1 MKEFE
6 LYFMLFITYSFIGW
20 VIEVMNELIINKKIV
35 NRGFLIGPYCP
46 IYGCG
51 AILMILFIKNT
62 GDVIGTFLKIV
73 FICAIL
79 EYTTS
84 YWMEKLFKTRWWDYS
99 KNKYNINGRIC
110 LETMFLFGIG
120 GCILLY
126 LVNPF
131 ITGIYQ
137 MIPNLLMTIIT
148 VLLFIIFIS
157 DIILSFNIIN
167 GLKNTFISPK
177 KDSTEEISKMR
188 GNIKKSYLRERV
200 IKAFPNI
207 EKLKKKVNL

>member
-1 MKEFE
+1 MEKFE

-20 VIEVMNELIINKKIV
+20 VVEVVNVIIMNKKIV

-51 AILMILFIKNT
+51 SLLMILFIKNT
-62 GDVIGTFLKIV
+62 GDLLGTFLKIV

-84 YWMEKLFKTRWWDYS
+84 YLMEKLFKTRWWDYS
-99 KNKYNINGRIC
+99 KNRYNINGRIC
-110 LETMFLFGIG
+110 LETMSLFGIG

-131 ITGIYQ
+131 VMNFYQ
-137 MIPNLLMTIIT
+137 MMSTLLMTIICAI
-148 VLLFIIFIS
+148 LLIIFVS
-157 DIILSFNIIN
+157 DLVVSFNIIN
-167 GLKNTFISPK
+167 GVKNTIINPK
-177 KDSTEEISKMR
+177 RDATEEIGKIR
-188 GNIKKSYLRERV
+188 RKYKKSYLRERI

-207 EKLKKKVNL
+207 QKLKKK

>member
-1 MKEFE
+1 MN
-6 LYFMLFITYSFIGW
+6 LYKLFLLFLIYAILGW
-20 VIEVMNELIINKKIV
+20 IIEVANSLIVHKKFV

-46 IYGCG
+46 IYGWG
-51 AILMILFIKNT
+51 SIFMILFIKNT
-62 GDVIGTFLKIV
+62 GDIIGTFLKIV
-73 FICAIL
+73 FICAVL

-84 YWMEKLFKTRWWDYS
+84 YIIEKLFKTRWWDYS

-131 ITGIYQ
+131 IISIYQ

-148 VLLFIIFIS
+148 FTLFIIFVS
-157 DIILSFNIIN
+157 DMIVSFNIIN
-167 GLKNTFISPK
+167 GLKNTLINPK
-177 KDSTEEISKMR
+177 GDSTERIGKLR
-188 GNIKKSYLRERV
+188 KKYKKSYLRERV

-207 EKLKKKVNL
+207 QKLKKK

>member
-1 MKEFE
+1 MKDFE

-20 VIEVMNELIINKKIV
+20 IIEVMNELIINKKIV

-51 AILMILFIKNT
+51 SIFMILFIKNT
-62 GDVIGTFLKIV
+62 GDIIGTFLKIV
-73 FICAIL
+73 FICAVL
-79 EYTTS
+79 EYTSS
-84 YWMEKLFKTRWWDYS
+84 YIMEKLFKTRWWDYS

-131 ITGIYQ
+131 IISIYQ

-148 VLLFIIFIS
+148 FTLFIIFVS
-157 DIILSFNIIN
+157 DMIVSFNIIN
-167 GLKNTFISPK
+167 GLKNTLINPK
-177 KDSTEEISKMR
+177 GDSTERIGKLR
-188 GNIKKSYLRERV
+188 KKYKKSYLRERV

-207 EKLKKKVNL
+207 QKLKKK

>member
-20 VIEVMNELIINKKIV
+20 LIEVMNELVMNKKIV

-46 IYGCG
+46 IYGWG
-51 AILMILFIKNT
+51 AILMIVLIKNT
-62 GDVIGTFLKIV
+62 GDIIGTFLKII

-84 YWMEKLFKTRWWDYS
+84 YVMEKLFKTRWWDYS

-110 LETMFLFGIG
+110 LETMSLFGIG
-120 GCILLY
+120 GCLLLY
-126 LVNPF
+126 VVNPF
-131 ITGIYQ
+131 ITSFYQ
-137 MIPNLLMTIIT
+137 MIITII
-148 VLLFIIFIS
+148 LLTIFVTDMII
-157 DIILSFNIIN
+157 SFNIIN
-167 GLKNTFISPK
+167 SLKNTFINPK
-177 KDSTEEISKMR
+177 GDSTERI
-188 GNIKKSYLRERV
+188 GNLRKKYKKSYLRERV

-207 EKLKKKVNL
+207 QKLKKK

>member
-1 MKEFE
+1 MEKFE

-20 VIEVMNELIINKKIV
+20 VVEVINEMIMNKKIV

-51 AILMILFIKNT
+51 SLLMILLITNT
-62 GDVIGTFLKIV
+62 GDLVGTFLKIV

-84 YWMEKLFKTRWWDYS
+84 YLMEKIFKTRWWDYS
-99 KNKYNINGRIC
+99 KNRYNINGRIC
-110 LETMFLFGIG
+110 LETMSLFGIG

-126 LVNPF
+126 LVNPVIMNF
-131 ITGIYQ
+131 YQ
-137 MIPNLLMTIIT
+137 MIPNLLMTIICII
-148 VLLFIIFIS
+148 LLIIFVLDLIV
-157 DIILSFNIIN
+157 SFNIIN
-167 GLKNTFISPK
+167 GVKNTIINPK
-177 KDSTEEISKMR
+177 RDATEEIGKLR
-188 GNIKKSYLRERV
+188 RKYKKSYFRERI

-207 EKLKKKVNL
+207 RFFIK

>member
-46 IYGCG
+46 IYGWG
-51 AILMILFIKNT
+51 SIFMILFIKNT
-62 GDVIGTFLKIV
+62 GDIIGTFLKIV
-73 FICAIL
+73 FICAVL

-84 YWMEKLFKTRWWDYS
+84 YIMEKLFKTRWWDYS

-131 ITGIYQ
+131 IISIYQ

-148 VLLFIIFIS
+148 FTLFIIFVS
-157 DIILSFNIIN
+157 DMIVSFNIIN
-167 GLKNTFISPK
+167 GLKNTLINPK
-177 KDSTEEISKMR
+177 GDSTERIGKLR
-188 GNIKKSYLRERV
+188 KKYKKSYLRERV

-207 EKLKKKVNL
+207 QKLKKK

>member
-20 VIEVMNELIINKKIV
+20 IIEVMNELIINKKIV

-51 AILMILFIKNT
+51 SIFMILFIKNT
-62 GDVIGTFLKIV
+62 GDIIGTFLKIV
-73 FICAIL
+73 FICAVL

-84 YWMEKLFKTRWWDYS
+84 YIMEKLFKTRWWDYS

-131 ITGIYQ
+131 IISIYQ

-148 VLLFIIFIS
+148 FTLFIIFVS
-157 DIILSFNIIN
+157 DMIVSFNIIN
-167 GLKNTFISPK
+167 GLKNTLINPK
-177 KDSTEEISKMR
+177 GDSTERIGKLR
-188 GNIKKSYLRERV
+188 KKYKKSYLRERV

-207 EKLKKKVNL
+207 QKLKKK

>member
-1 MKEFE
+1 MKDFE

-20 VIEVMNELIINKKIV
+20 IIEVMNELIINKKIV

-51 AILMILFIKNT
+51 SIFMILFIKNT
-62 GDVIGTFLKIV
+62 GDIIGTFLKIV
-73 FICAIL
+73 FICAVL

-84 YWMEKLFKTRWWDYS
+84 YIMEKLFKTRWWDYS

-131 ITGIYQ
+131 IISIYQ

-148 VLLFIIFIS
+148 FTLFIIFVS
-157 DIILSFNIIN
+157 DMIVSFNIIN
-167 GLKNTFISPK
+167 GLKNTLINPK
-177 KDSTEEISKMR
+177 GDSTERIGKLR
-188 GNIKKSYLRERV
+188 KKYKKSYLRERV

-207 EKLKKKVNL
+207 QKLKKK

>member
-20 VIEVMNELIINKKIV
+20 LIEVMNELVMNKKIV

-46 IYGCG
+46 IYGWG
-51 AILMILFIKNT
+51 AILMIVLIKNT
-62 GDVIGTFLKIV
+62 GDIIGTFLKII

-84 YWMEKLFKTRWWDYS
+84 YVMEKLFKTRWWDYS

-110 LETMFLFGIG
+110 LETMSLFGIG
-120 GCILLY
+120 GCLLLY
-126 LVNPF
+126 VVNPF
-131 ITGIYQ
+131 ITSFYQ
-137 MIPNLLMTIIT
+137 MIPDLLMMIITII
-148 VLLFIIFIS
+148 LLTIFVTDMII
-157 DIILSFNIIN
+157 SFNIIN
-167 GLKNTFISPK
+167 SLKNTFINPK
-177 KDSTEEISKMR
+177 GDSTERI
-188 GNIKKSYLRERV
+188 GNLRKKYKKSYLRERV

-207 EKLKKKVNL
+207 QKLKKK

>member
-51 AILMILFIKNT
+51 SIFMILFIKNT
-62 GDVIGTFLKIV
+62 GDIIGTFLKIV
-73 FICAIL
+73 FICAVL

-84 YWMEKLFKTRWWDYS
+84 YIMEKLFKTRWWDYS

-131 ITGIYQ
+131 IISIYQ

-148 VLLFIIFIS
+148 FTLFIIFVS
-157 DIILSFNIIN
+157 DMIVSFNIIN
-167 GLKNTFISPK
+167 GLKNTLINPK
-177 KDSTEEISKMR
+177 GDSTERIGKLR
-188 GNIKKSYLRERV
+188 KKYKKSYLRERV

-207 EKLKKKVNL
+207 QKLKKK

>member
-1 MKEFE
+1 MKDFE

-20 VIEVMNELIINKKIV
+20 IIEIMNELIINKKIV

-51 AILMILFIKNT
+51 SIFMILFIKNT
-62 GDVIGTFLKIV
+62 GDIIGTFLKIV
-73 FICAIL
+73 FICAVL

-84 YWMEKLFKTRWWDYS
+84 YIMEKLFKTRWWDYS

-131 ITGIYQ
+131 IISIYQ

-148 VLLFIIFIS
+148 FTLFIIFVS
-157 DIILSFNIIN
+157 DMIVSFNIIN
-167 GLKNTFISPK
+167 GLKNTLINPK
-177 KDSTEEISKMR
+177 GDSTERIGKLR
-188 GNIKKSYLRERV
+188 KKYKKSYLRERV

-207 EKLKKKVNL
+207 QKLKKK